1 MRIGGVKHCTP
12 YSNVFHYLSTL
23 SNILAI
29 FITSLLA
36 LIFFEGKE
44 SMWKRHEYRCSDDAN
59 LNCFFGYVCCTSGMY
74 LRWFWIYWCAI
85 PPYFLAGDSGGTP
98 WPLWRRLTRDV
109 FLTSSVPGNVQ
120 SSVFFSPE
128 RFRSDLSRKNRALF
142 PWWCSVA
149 FSLIC
154 HRDAHL
160 LKADVRILGE
170 TKTKAPHPECKN
182 KRRYRNERVFLSVA
196 QKH

>member
-59 LNCFFGYVCCTSGMY
+59 LNCFFGYFCCTSGMY

-120 SSVFFSPE
+120 SSVFFP
-128 RFRSDLSRKNRALF
+128 RSDSGLIWVVKIGHCFRDGVRLLF
-142 PWWCSVA
+142 RWSAIETLIYLRQMSA
-149 FSLIC
+149 F
-154 HRDAHL
+154 
-160 LKADVRILGE
+160 
-170 TKTKAPHPECKN
+170 
-182 KRRYRNERVFLSVA
+182 
-196 QKH
+196 